1 MKRVAGGFVALIL
14 LLVLVFLGTKSYFF
28 SIGYKQPVFED
39 ERGIRYISRVADK
52 TFQILDAQGE
62 WQDSFLAGVNLGLGI
77 PGAFPGEYAISYE
90 TYFQWFTQIA
100 RMGSN
105 TIRVY
110 TPQTPG
116 FYQALYEYNRLAA
129 TPLYLLQGVYMDES
143 DVARYSDVF
152 APGSIAI
159 RDMSQD
165 IIDCV
170 NMLHGNAVISEKTG
184 KASGVYR
191 YDVSEYVIGWI
202 LGIECE
208 AHLVEGTNLAHP
220 EMTSFEGEYVYA
232 KDVSPFEVFIA
243 QMKELAIAYETEN
256 YRMQRPVAFSN
267 WPTTDPLKHPNEP
280 YPEEDSMEIDV
291 DKIKAKPSF
300 APGFFASYHVYPY
313 YPDFLNFPSDDLQ
326 TDANPYL
333 AYLKRLV
340 DHHRMPVIISEFG
353 LPSSRGVTH
362 VNYLTG
368 LNQGGHSEQSQGEG
382 LISMLDDIHASGCMG
397 GIVFSW
403 QDEWFK
409 RSWNTMDVDDPD
421 TRPLWH
427 NVQSSEV
434 NFGLTAFKA
443 FPSIQIDGQG
453 DDWKGAAAIGEGLLA
468 QWDESYLY
476 LRVEGEDVLRQK
488 LLIPI
493 DSIAGQ
499 GSGFK
504 AGARFER
511 AADFLLVLD
520 GKENTRLL
528 IDPYYNAE
536 FKLYGKLV
544 FSPDELSAYEKTGT
558 GEFNLVRQ
566 TISRALKMPLTGQVI
581 PPQLVDT
588 GKLVYGI
595 SNPDSE
601 EFNSLGDF
609 CAGDGFAEI
618 RIPWMLLNFADPS
631 AGEILGNLHVDQQI
645 TRQTIKELYIGLGRE
660 DGSAPISMSPF
671 KLPSWKGLNWTQ
683 RMKSSYDMIAE
694 AFHRY
699 ATYPLSGD
707 AQMQRARRLSDT
719 RLLYIRLE
727 HMLGATDS
735 VLILLGLSTLLALYL
750 FFVLVAVNIRLNITA
765 AKHRREWEHLRG
777 IMWLPGEE
785 IDKRLHRSFLCSPS
799 GLDLLSQFLTK
810 ECSWESGAPLIQAL
824 RHGRYEQC
832 MLKIMKTRDVQM
844 TTLVIRVAGQ
854 LRLKHYEYYILEKMA
869 AHKDNPELLYAGL
882 LSLSLMGRRASL
894 LHLCEQPDYTRDL
907 SFRSLKEIFAVYS
920 GDKAGLFK
928 DLLDSSDPYVRRIAI
943 KDIGDQVLMD
953 LADALLPMMDTED
966 ANLLNDLIR
975 TFGQLRFAPAGQ
987 RISGFMQNP
996 NWTIRNAAVMAL
1008 AAIDARQYLP
1018 SLIQGLK
1025 DKEWWVRYNSAKELR
1040 DRIPADELQAMIPG
1054 LQDRFAG
1061 EILRY
1066 ALEEKRLMEKGGS
1079 DS

>member
-1 MKRVAGGFVALIL
+1 MKRVAGGFIALIL

-28 SIGYKQPVFED
+28 SIGYKQPIFED
-39 ERGIRYISRVADK
+39 ERGIRYISRVVDK
-52 TFQILDAQGE
+52 SFQILDAQGE
-62 WQDSFLAGVNLGLGI
+62 WQDSFLAGVNIGLGI

-100 RMGSN
+100 RSGSN

-116 FYQALYEYNRLAA
+116 FYQALYEFNRLAA
-129 TPLYLLQGVYMDES
+129 TPLYLLQGVYMDEN
-143 DVARYSDVF
+143 DVRRYSDVF

-170 NMLHGNAVISEKTG
+170 NMLHGNAVITEKAG

-243 QMKELAIAYETEN
+243 QMKELTIAYETEH

-267 WPTTDPLKHPNEP
+267 WTTTDPLKHPNEP
-280 YPEEDSMEIDV
+280 FLNEDSAEIDV
-291 DKIKAKPSF
+291 EKIKATASF
-300 APGFFASYHVYPY
+300 VPGFFASYHVYPY
-313 YPDFLNFPSDDLQ
+313 YAEFLNYPSGDPQ

-340 DHHRMPVIISEFG
+340 GYHNMPVIISEFG
-353 LPSSRGVTH
+353 LPTSRGVTH
-362 VNYLTG
+362 INYLTG

-382 LISMLDDIHASGCMG
+382 LISLLDDIHASGCMG

-409 RSWNTMDVDDPD
+409 RSWNTMDFDDPD
-421 TRPLWH
+421 ARPLWH

-434 NFGLTAFKA
+434 NFGLTAFRA

-453 DDWKGAAAIGEGLLA
+453 DDWKGAAALGDGLLA
-468 QWDESYLY
+468 KWDESYLY
-476 LRVEGEDVLRQK
+476 LRVEGEDILRQK
-488 LLIPI
+488 FLIPI
-493 DSIAGQ
+493 DTIAGQ
-499 GSGFK
+499 GSGFTG
-504 AGARFER
+504 GARFER

-520 GKENTRLL
+520 GKENTRLM
-528 IDPYYNAE
+528 IDPYYNPDY
-536 FKLYGKLV
+536 KLNGEIM
-544 FSPDELSAYEKTGT
+544 FTADELAAFEKTGT
-558 GEFNLVRQ
+558 GEFRLVRQ
-566 TISRALKMPLTGQVI
+566 VISRALTMPLTGQVI
-581 PPQLVDT
+581 PPQLFDT

-601 EFNSLGDF
+601 AFNSLGDF
-609 CAGDGFAEI
+609 YAGDGFAEI

-631 AGEILGNLHVDQQI
+631 AGEILGNLHSDQQM
-645 TRQTIKELYIGLGRE
+645 TYQTVKELYIGLGRE
-660 DGSAPISMSPF
+660 DDSEPIAMRPF
-671 KLPSWKGLNWTQ
+671 ALPSWKGLSWTQ
-683 RMKSSYDMIAE
+683 RMKSSYDIIAE
-694 AFHRY
+694 AFPRY
-699 ATYPLSGD
+699 ATYPLGGD
-707 AQMQRARRLSDT
+707 AQMQRARQLSDT

-735 VLILLGLSTLLALYL
+735 VLILLGLSSLLALYL

-765 AKHRREWEHLRG
+765 AKHRREWEHLRS
-777 IMWLPGEE
+777 IMWLTGEE
-785 IDKRLHRSFLCSPS
+785 IDKRIHQSFLCSTS

-810 ECSWESGAPLIQAL
+810 ECSWESEAPLIQAL

-832 MLKIMKTRDVQM
+832 MLKLMKTKDVQM
-844 TTLVIRVAGQ
+844 ITLVIRVAGQ

-894 LHLCEQPDYTRDL
+894 LHLCEQPDYTKDL

-920 GDKAGLFK
+920 GDKTGLFK
-928 DLLDSSDPYVRRIAI
+928 DLLGSSDPYVRRIAI
-943 KDIGDQVLMD
+943 KNIGDEGLMD
-953 LADALLPMMDTED
+953 LADDLLPMMETED
-966 ANLLNDLIR
+966 SNLRGDLIR
-975 TFGQLRFAPAGQ
+975 TFGQLRFVRAGE
-987 RISGFMQNP
+987 RISDFIHNP
-996 NWTIRNAAVMAL
+996 DWTIRNAAVRAL

>member
-1 MKRVAGGFVALIL
+1 MKRVAGGFIALIL

-28 SIGYKQPVFED
+28 SIGYKQPIFED
-39 ERGIRYISRVADK
+39 ERGIRYISRVVDK
-52 TFQILDAQGE
+52 SFQILDAQGE
-62 WQDSFLAGVNLGLGI
+62 WQDSFLAGVNIGLGI

-100 RMGSN
+100 RLGSN

-116 FYQALYEYNRLAA
+116 FYQALYEFNRLAA

-143 DVARYSDVF
+143 DVTRYSDVF
-152 APGSIAI
+152 APSSIAI

-170 NMLHGNAVISEKTG
+170 NMLHGNAVISEKAG

-220 EMTSFEGEYVYA
+220 EMTSFVGEYVYA

-243 QMKELAIAYETEN
+243 QMKELAISYETEN

-280 YPEEDSMEIDV
+280 SLQEDSAEIDV
-291 DKIKAKPSF
+291 EKIKATSTF
-300 APGFFASYHVYPY
+300 VPGFFASYHVYPY
-313 YPDFLNFPSDDLQ
+313 YPEFINYLSGDPL

-333 AYLKRLV
+333 AYLKMLV
-340 DHHRMPVIISEFG
+340 DHHQMPVIISEFG
-353 LPSSRGVTH
+353 LPTSRGVTH
-362 VNYLTG
+362 INHLTG
-368 LNQGGHSEQSQGEG
+368 FNQGGHSEQSQGEG
-382 LISMLDDIHASGCMG
+382 LISMLNDIHTTGCMG

-409 RSWNTMDVDDPD
+409 RSWNTMDFDDPD
-421 TRPLWH
+421 ARPLWH

-434 NFGLTAFKA
+434 NFGLTAFRA

-453 DDWKGAAAIGEGLLA
+453 DDWKGAAALGDGLLA
-468 QWDESYLY
+468 KWDESYLY
-476 LRVEGEDVLRQK
+476 LRVEGEDILRQK
-488 LLIPI
+488 FLIPI
-493 DSIAGQ
+493 DTIAGQ
-499 GSGFK
+499 GSGFTG
-504 AGARFER
+504 GARFER

-520 GKENTRLL
+520 GKENTRLM
-528 IDPYYNAE
+528 IDPYYNPDY
-536 FKLYGKLV
+536 KLNGEIM
-544 FSPDELSAYEKTGT
+544 FTADELAAFEKTGT
-558 GEFNLVRQ
+558 GEFRLVRQ
-566 TISRALKMPLTGQVI
+566 VISRALTMPLTGQVI
-581 PPQLVDT
+581 PPQLFDT

-601 EFNSLGDF
+601 AFNSLGDF
-609 CAGDGFAEI
+609 YAGDGFAEI

-631 AGEILGNLHVDQQI
+631 AGEILGNLHSDQQM
-645 TRQTIKELYIGLGRE
+645 TYQTVKELYIGLGRE
-660 DGSAPISMSPF
+660 DDSEPIAMRPF
-671 KLPSWKGLNWTQ
+671 ALPSWKGLSWTQ
-683 RMKSSYDMIAE
+683 RMKSSYDIIAE
-694 AFHRY
+694 AFPRY
-699 ATYPLSGD
+699 ATYPLGGD
-707 AQMQRARRLSDT
+707 AQMQRARQLSDT

-735 VLILLGLSTLLALYL
+735 VLILLGLSSLLALYL

-765 AKHRREWEHLRG
+765 AKHRREREHLRS
-777 IMWLPGEE
+777 IMWLTGEE
-785 IDKRLHRSFLCSPS
+785 IDKRIHQSFLCSTS

-810 ECSWESGAPLIQAL
+810 ECSWESEAPLIQAL

-832 MLKIMKTRDVQM
+832 MLKLMKTKDVQM
-844 TTLVIRVAGQ
+844 ITLVIRVAGQ

-894 LHLCEQPDYTRDL
+894 LHLCEQPDYTKDL
-907 SFRSLKEIFAVYS
+907 SFRSLKEIFSVYS
-920 GDKAGLFK
+920 GDKTGLFK
-928 DLLDSSDPYVRRIAI
+928 DLLGSSDPYVRRIAI
-943 KDIGDQVLMD
+943 KNIGDEGLRD
-953 LADALLPMMDTED
+953 LAEDLLPMMDTED
-966 ANLLNDLIR
+966 PNLRGDLIR

-987 RISGFMQNP
+987 RISGFMLDP

-1025 DKEWWVRYNSAKELR
+1025 DREWWVRYNSAKELR

-1066 ALEEKRLMEKGGS
+1066 AMEEKRMMEKGGS
-1079 DS
+1079 DL